1 MDYLRLQSRSIGRI
15 LYARLLWLAII
26 PLGTTLLLCSSHLPA
41 YLSEP
46 PVVIRDHT
54 HAYLVLLR
62 VEVAAFHPALSDL
75 NKPNPSSRLHRNG
88 VCPKTDPHRRLV
100 SVALVLN

>member
-1 MDYLRLQSRSIGRI
+1 MQSRSIGRI

-26 PLGTTLLLCSSHLPA
+26 PLDTPLLMCSSHLPA

-62 VEVAAFHPALSDL
+62 IEVAAFHPALSEL
-75 NKPNPSSRLHRNG
+75 AGSPIITGTP
-88 VCPKTDPHRRLV
+88 
-100 SVALVLN
+100 

>member
-1 MDYLRLQSRSIGRI
+1 MQSRSIGRI
-15 LYARLLWLAII
+15 LYARSLWLAII
-26 PLGTTLLLCSSHLPA
+26 PLGTALLLRSSHLPA

-62 VEVAAFHPALSDL
+62 VEVAAFHPALSGL
-75 NKPNPSSRLHRNG
+75 NKSNPSSRLHRNG
-88 VCPKTDPHRRLV
+88 VHPKMHPHRRLV